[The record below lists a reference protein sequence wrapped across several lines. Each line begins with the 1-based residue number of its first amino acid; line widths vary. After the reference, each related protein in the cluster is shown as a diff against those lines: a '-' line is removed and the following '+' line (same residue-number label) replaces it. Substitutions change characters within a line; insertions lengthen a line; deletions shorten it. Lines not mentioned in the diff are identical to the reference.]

1 VNSESNLEEINK
13 RLRRVE
19 KLLQQL
25 NALVQQT
32 LQGSYI
38 ATIDE
43 ATKLVTAFSL
53 PAIEALEAARRI
65 VMAARSINDSI
76 SLSII
81 EAMSTCE
88 PLTVSEITR
97 RVRVLRGKASRNT
110 VKQKL
115 HVLIDMDIVTTVNT
129 GRRIKYI
136 MTVCP

>member
-1 VNSESNLEEINK
+1 MNSESNLEEINK

-19 KLLQQL
+19 KLLEQL
-25 NALVQQT
+25 NALVQQV

>member
-1 VNSESNLEEINK
+1 
-13 RLRRVE
+13 
-19 KLLQQL
+19 
-25 NALVQQT
+25 LVQQV

>member
-19 KLLQQL
+19 KLLEQL
-25 NALVQQT
+25 NALVQQV